1 MSKIYNEKKKISLL
15 SFFFFSF
22 FFSLK
27 IQNGIQSKSM
37 ELCEGE

>member
-15 SFFFFSF
+15 SFFFSF

-27 IQNGIQSKSM
+27 IQNGIQSKCM
-37 ELCEGE
+37 ELCEGK